1 MLQKPCG
8 MWLCSAGLSNPI
20 QLLQF
25 FLPEVSHL
33 ETELSMS
40 PYAPSHPKKI
50 ERKNKV
56 VKRRKEREKRKKER
70 RKKEREE
77 ERERD
82 PCGNE
87 LFFLLLFW
95 SFPKYQSINKHEKQ
109 LVIHKAF
116 GNSVVIRANWSGS
129 TNDGDGNSSVVWT
142 NLNGLKSLKSP
153 KLQQTMLY
161 SWQQLVI
168 CMQKATGILQI
179 SCTKWTISITCK
191 DFPCQTEH
199 WQKTSNYWRFFSVS
213 SLLLFLN
220 TSHLPRIKTL
230 ISKENKIP

>member
-1 MLQKPCG
+1 MPHH
-8 MWLCSAGLSNPI
+8 P
-20 QLLQF
+20 
-25 FLPEVSHL
+25 
-33 ETELSMS
+33 
-40 PYAPSHPKKI
+40 PKKWKGKI
-50 ERKNKV
+50 RWQKEERKE
-56 VKRRKEREKRKKER
+56 KRQRKREGKERERGRK
-70 RKKEREE
+70 
-77 ERERD
+77 RERD

-87 LFFLLLFW
+87 LYFLLLFL

-109 LVIHKAF
+109 PVIHKAF

-199 WQKTSNYWRFFSVS
+199 WQKTSNYWRFFL
-213 SLLLFLN
+213 SLPSF
-220 TSHLPRIKTL
+220 SF
-230 ISKENKIP
+230 